1 MVWCPWVD
9 GRDIDMD
16 GDKFSFDDGWECWV
30 NGDIISGMTV
40 EMLSERWQGLWDD
53 SSERIRSS
61 GVQSSDK
68 LIRSIY
74 GARHV
79 LSLGWLVSRI
89 ETSLRLPCTSPIKTT
104 TLPLIPLLLE
114 NTLSERVRHL
124 CQRPVCSTPA
134 SLSLI
139 RSLLSSV
146 SDSIRSICFFFF
158 SFFSFN
164 PSLFLEKF
172 YVFLHPSPF
181 FNPSVLGSVT
191 TCRQCLVR

>member
-16 GDKFSFDDGWECWV
+16 GDKFSFDNGWECWV

-79 LSLGWLVSRI
+79 SSLGWLVSRI

-114 NTLSERVRHL
+114 NTLSERVHHL

-139 RSLLSSV
+139 RSLFSSV

-158 SFFSFN
+158 FFQ
-164 PSLFLEKF
+164 L
-172 YVFLHPSPF
+172 
-181 FNPSVLGSVT
+181 
-191 TCRQCLVR
+191 